1 MKDTSEL
8 QDYLLKCDERTF
20 RKYSMMY
27 GLNDSIVNI
36 LRDDQL
42 KIFTNEQVFKI
53 YEDNGKYEIVRLFIY
68 LLLFRE
74 LIN

>member
-8 QDYLLKCDERTF
+8 QDYLLKCDDRTF

-27 GLNDSIVNI
+27 GLNDSIVNM

-42 KIFTNEQVFKI
+42 TIFTNEQVFKI
-53 YEDNGKYEIVRLFIY
+53 YEDNGKYEIVYFLYIY
-68 LLLFRE
+68 LYLG
-74 LIN
+74 N